1 VSGYTVALFIHML
14 GVTVLFVGIGFQQ
27 RAGAQLRKAGTLQ
40 EVRLWMGFL
49 RPTAGMLPAAVVVL
63 LASGLYMTAQDW
75 TIRTP
80 WIATALVTVVGM
92 VVVGA
97 TVLRGGFAK
106 VGRHLAEG
114 DGPVPPEVDEG
125 LH

>member
-1 VSGYTVALFIHML
+1 
-14 GVTVLFVGIGFQQ
+14 
-27 RAGAQLRKAGTLQ
+27 
-40 EVRLWMGFL
+40 
-49 RPTAGMLPAAVVVL
+49 
-63 LASGLYMTAQDW
+63 LYMTAQDW

-97 TVLRGGFAK
+97 TILRSGFAK
-106 VGRHLAEG
+106 VGKHLAEG

-125 LH
+125 LHAAVTWAAVSAINGAALGVLWLMTNKPGWVESVGVVAGASALGAGIGAAVSRSAGRRG